1 MPELLGMLS
10 TPMGKEQRMLKAVGM
25 ECAAFIGLAAGKQ
38 VGDLSFRCGK
48 LTDAWPQVFRE
59 DAKRLASIM
68 MDIQRESRW
77 MPRHYR

>member
-1 MPELLGMLS
+1 
-10 TPMGKEQRMLKAVGM
+10 MLKAVGM

-38 VGDLSFRCGK
+38 VRDRSFAVDK
-48 LTDAWPQVFRE
+48 FSDSWTQLFRE